1 MEPCWI
7 TPASGRRSPF
17 SGGCRKLAGWVE
29 PPSVRT
35 SLSLAFFRGVVGD
48 RSLED
53 LVRDLLAAFAP
64 TAAPLWLCIALPDG
78 TPRVIGAPGVPAAVT
93 AAVADLFPAL
103 AARLPRTTP
112 PAPAAPL
119 RLGAGPLA
127 GLAVCGSGSSCVVPV
142 APARGALGGVIW
154 FGAPPG
160 QPAWDPCRRLPAGV
174 DDLRGAVAVLAAQA
188 HYRTLFRW
196 CRRLVRT
203 NGLIATLASGASLA
217 QTLDALCRSF
227 EGISP
232 ARWAVIPWV
241 GREAGRV
248 YAPSLAP
255 AVRAA
260 LEGAAL
266 EGAARASPTATA
278 TATAPPPPGAPP
290 HRALYQSLGA
300 ALGADAG
307 AIAYAHT
314 VRAAN
319 REIVASVVILD
330 VAPHEL
336 RSRDR
341 IILRAA
347 SNIVV
352 LALERQR
359 LRRLRVLGQARYRT
373 LLDATSHVVWFAD
386 AEGTIRQARGWQELT
401 GHSLPEAM
409 AGWLAAIH
417 PDDRRAMRL
426 ACEAVQNRDGEAAAR
441 VVECRI
447 GASDGRYH
455 HLRFHLT
462 ALRDRDEG
470 PGEMLA
476 AAWDVTS
483 AREAERA
490 LQGLVAERERYASVL
505 AHELR
510 TPLATMSA
518 ALEVL
523 RPAVAA
529 APLAQ
534 EALAVLNH
542 TLADQSRL
550 VNRLLDSAR
559 LGGGRPALALR
570 ALELTALLDGLAP
583 SLALQARQKGVA
595 LSLNRSPEPLW
606 LAGDRDRLLQLV
618 NNLVTNAVRY
628 TPAGGA
634 VGIGLE
640 RDGEWAVLSVA
651 DDGIG
656 IAPADLDRIFDPYY
670 RAPRTDRADRRG
682 ADDDSGLGLGLHLVR
697 EVVRAHGGEIDAA
710 SAGPGRGS
718 RFSVRLPV
726 RSPLPSQ
733 RLLAAPAP
741 TPTPAPGPGPGREVL
756 IVEDDDGLREMLVAI
771 LAREGF
777 TARTART
784 GAEALGR
791 AETARRLCAAI
802 MDLGLPD
809 MSGLDL
815 LPHVRALPGLERLPA
830 LALTGWGEAA
840 DVEASRAAGFD
851 RHLVKPAD
859 IAAIATWLHGAA
871 GGPANA
877 PAG

>member
-1 MEPCWI
+1 M
-7 TPASGRRSPF
+7 
-17 SGGCRKLAGWVE
+17 AGLVE
-29 PPSVRT
+29 PLPVRT
-35 SLSLAFFRGVVGD
+35 SLSLAFFRGVVD
-48 RSLED
+48 ERSLED
-53 LVRDLLAAFAP
+53 LVRDLLAAFVPATEP
-64 TAAPLWLCIALPDG
+64 VWVCVALPDG
-78 TPRVIGAPGVPAAVT
+78 TPRVIGGPGVPAAVM
-93 AAVADLFPAL
+93 AALADLFPAL
-103 AARLPRTTP
+103 AVRLSRTTA
-112 PAPAAPL
+112 PAPAAPV
-119 RLGAGPLA
+119 RLGAGPLT
-127 GLAVCGSGSSCVVPV
+127 GLAVSGSGSSCVLTV
-142 APARGALGGVIW
+142 APARGAAGGVIW
-154 FGAPPG
+154 VGTPPG
-160 QPAWDPCRRLPAGV
+160 LPNADPCRRVPAGV
-174 DDLRGAVAVLAAQA
+174 EDLRGAVAVLAAQA
-188 HYRTLFRW
+188 HYRALFRW
-196 CRRLVRT
+196 CRGLVRGS
-203 NGLIATLASGASLA
+203 GLITTLASGASLA
-217 QTLDALCRSF
+217 ETLDGLCRSF

-241 GREAGRV
+241 GRETGRV

-255 AVRAA
+255 AVREA
-260 LEGAAL
+260 LDA
-266 EGAARASPTATA
+266 AARACLRGTAL
-278 TATAPPPPGAPP
+278 APPPEGPP
-290 HRALYQSLGA
+290 HRTLYQSLRA
-300 ALGADAG
+300 ALGPRAA

-330 VAPHEL
+330 VSPHEL

-347 SNIVV
+347 SNIVA

-359 LRRLRVLGQARYRT
+359 LRRLRVASQARYRT
-373 LLDATSHVVWFAD
+373 LLDATSHVIWFAD
-386 AEGTIRQARGWQELT
+386 AGGTIRHARGWQELT
-401 GHSLPEAM
+401 GHAVPEAM
-409 AGWLAAIH
+409 EGWLAAIH

-426 ACEAVQNRDGEAAAR
+426 ACEAIRSQGPAAQTR

-447 GASDGRYH
+447 GALDGRYH

-462 ALRDRDEG
+462 ALRDRDGG
-470 PGEMLA
+470 PSEMLG

-534 EALAVLNH
+534 EALAVLHH
-542 TLADQSRL
+542 TLGDQSRL
-550 VNRLLDSAR
+550 VNRLLDNAR
-559 LGGGRPALALR
+559 LGAGRPAVALR
-570 ALELTALLDGLAP
+570 ALELTALLDALTP

-595 LSLNRSPEPLW
+595 LNLRRPPEPLW
-606 LAGDRDRLLQLV
+606 LSGDRDRLLQLV

-628 TPAGGA
+628 TPAGGS

-640 RDGEWAVLSVA
+640 RDGAWAVLSVE
-651 DDGIG
+651 DNGIG
-656 IAPADLDRIFDPYY
+656 IDPKDLDRIFDPYY
-670 RAPRTDRADRRG
+670 QAAQADRSGRSG
-682 ADDDSGLGLGLHLVR
+682 ADDDLGLGLGLHLVR
-697 EVVRAHGGEIDAA
+697 EVVRAHGGEIEAT
-710 SAGPGRGS
+710 SAGPGLGS
-718 RFSVRLPV
+718 RFAVRLPIH
-726 RSPLPSQ
+726 SPLPSQ

-741 TPTPAPGPGPGREVL
+741 GPAAGPRSGREVL

-777 TARTART
+777 TARTARSGADAMNQAAT
-784 GAEALGR
+784 GPR
-791 AETARRLCAAI
+791 VCAAI

-815 LPHVRALPGLERLPA
+815 LPHLRALPGLERLPA

-840 DVEASRAAGFD
+840 DVDASRTAGFD

-859 IAAIATWLHGAA
+859 IGAIAAWLHGTA
-871 GGPANA
+871 GGPVRA
-877 PAG
+877 PVG